1 MNISIFWQINE
12 KDYARRCIDDI
23 SSILSEPYE
32 KLLRP
37 SPSSPVPSSPLP
49 VASVQVRNKIDRL
62 RDLYELEAVLE
73 LSRQNPDMNYLLQ
86 LDLESSNLH
95 AIAASIGVTL

>member
-1 MNISIFWQINE
+1 MKSCC
-12 KDYARRCIDDI
+12 APRLPRR
-23 SSILSEPYE
+23 SRP
-32 KLLRP
+32 LLA
-37 SPSSPVPSSPLP
+37 LP

-73 LSRQNPDMNYLLQ
+73 LSRPNPDMNYLLQ

>member
-1 MNISIFWQINE
+1 MTGESMKTRCGSRLF
-12 KDYARRCIDDI
+12 RRSC
-23 SSILSEPYE
+23 
-32 KLLRP
+32 RP
-37 SPSSPVPSSPLP
+37 APLP
-49 VASVQVRNKIDRL
+49 VTRPQIRQKVDRM
-62 RDLYELEAVLE
+62 RDICELVAVLE

>member
-1 MNISIFWQINE
+1 MKSCC
-12 KDYARRCIDDI
+12 APRLPRR
-23 SSILSEPYE
+23 SRP
-32 KLLRP
+32 LLA
-37 SPSSPVPSSPLP
+37 LP
-49 VASVQVRNKIDRL
+49 VASVQVRAKIDRL